1 MCTVLNIEIH
11 NVRLIIKWLKTTTLF
26 AFSFID
32 VARIA
37 IFQLLSNLSRVNI
50 KQMGMNGI
58 VNMHL
63 NN

>member
-11 NVRLIIKWLKTTTLF
+11 IVRLIIKWLKTTILF

-37 IFQLLSNLSRVNI
+37 IFQLLGNLSRVNI